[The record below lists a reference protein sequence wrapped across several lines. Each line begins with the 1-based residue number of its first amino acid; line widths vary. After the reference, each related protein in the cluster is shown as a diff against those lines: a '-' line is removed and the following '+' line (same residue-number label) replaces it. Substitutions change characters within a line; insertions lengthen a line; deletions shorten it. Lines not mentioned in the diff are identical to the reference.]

1 MGKFKNSFKKEFD
14 SEPAYKEKE
23 SCIRFAVYG
32 WIQILGCGW
41 RLTRIFIAFN
51 YWEKWIGLPFS
62 QKNIYSHTAVV
73 APILRL
79 RLTVQIQKLKYK
91 LKSLKHKSLEYS
103 YTLSYKVFLLFS
115 DKLAYSQ
122 LINWLTYRFSTAQTS
137 LITNTLKKWWCTKAY
152 WKHWRLTF
160 IYDSFFAINIS
171 RLSLFWFHKQPWSM
185 FWKIIVFLQF
195 SKIVGDN

>member
-1 MGKFKNSFKKEFD
+1 MD
-14 SEPAYKEKE
+14 W
-23 SCIRFAVYG
+23 FAVFAEKYLQSHG
-32 WIQILGCGW
+32 CRGINFTATVDCTNSKTEIQIEIIE
-41 RLTRIFIAFN
+41 T
-51 YWEKWIGLPFS
+51 
-62 QKNIYSHTAVV
+62 
-73 APILRL
+73 
-79 RLTVQIQKLKYK
+79 QITGIQLYPVI
-91 LKSLKHKSLEYS
+91 KSISP
-103 YTLSYKVFLLFS
+103 FS